1 MTSETLSY
9 TQWPPLAKGV
19 GMRLLVVEDDSDVAR
34 TICGL
39 LATERHHSL
48 VASTA
53 QDGLDL
59 LRHQTVD
66 LILLDVNLPG
76 GLSGYA
82 ACEAFRSL
90 RPKVPI
96 ILMTGAYTSEA
107 DARVARAVGAAE
119 FLRKPFEA
127 SALFDAIQKSSKAA
141 ATVLPTLLSFRCE
154 ECGAEGRVRDVHQET
169 LRMRCPNCGSVR
181 AARREA
187 QEPAK
192 AARVPSAPESLRRRI
207 LVVENTEDFRL
218 YLLDL
223 LTEAGHYVV
232 TAREGNDALR
242 LAKVWSPDI
251 IITDVLVPGMDGI
264 ALCKAVRSD
273 PALAHISVVT
283 LTNLRN
289 EDHLA
294 YAEQAGVDLFLLK
307 PIRVDDFFEKLN
319 GLIARR
325 AV

>member
-1 MTSETLSY
+1 M
-9 TQWPPLAKGV
+9 AKGV
-19 GMRLLVVEDDSDVAR
+19 GMRLLVVEDDPDVSR
-34 TICGL
+34 TLCKL
-39 LATERHHSL
+39 LATERHDSL

-59 LRHQTVD
+59 LRDHAID

-82 ACEAFRSL
+82 ACEAFRSV

-107 DARVARAVGAAE
+107 DARVARTVGAAE

-127 SALFDAIQKSSKAA
+127 SALFDAIRRSAAA
-141 ATVLPTLLSFRCE
+141 ATAALPVLLTFRCE
-154 ECGAEGRVRDVHQET
+154 ECGAEGRVRDLKQET
-169 LRMRCPNCGSVR
+169 LRIRCPNCGSVR

-192 AARVPSAPESLRRRI
+192 ATRVPSAPESLRRRI

-242 LAKVWSPDI
+242 LARVWSPDI
-251 IITDVLVPGMDGI
+251 IITDVLVPGLDGI
-264 ALCKAVRSD
+264 ALCKAVRND
-273 PALAHISVVT
+273 PVLNGIAVVT

-319 GLIARR
+319 GLIARH
-325 AV
+325 VV

>member
-1 MTSETLSY
+1 
-9 TQWPPLAKGV
+9 
-19 GMRLLVVEDDSDVAR
+19 MRLLVVEDDSDVAR
-34 TICGL
+34 TLCKL
-39 LATERHHSL
+39 LATEQHEGL

-59 LRHQTVD
+59 LRDHAID

-82 ACEAFRSL
+82 ACEAFRSV
-90 RPKVPI
+90 RPRIPI

-127 SALFDAIQKSSKAA
+127 SALFGAIRRSAA
-141 ATVLPTLLSFRCE
+141 ETATVLPALLTFRCE
-154 ECGAEGRVRDVHQET
+154 ECGADGHIRDVKQET
-169 LRMRCPNCGSVR
+169 LRIRCPNCGSVR

-192 AARVPSAPESLRRRI
+192 ATRVPSTPESLRRRI

-242 LAKVWSPDI
+242 LARVWSPDI

-264 ALCKAVRSD
+264 ALCKAVRND
-273 PALAHISVVT
+273 PVLNGIAVVT